1 MGPQEK
7 VAFGVSICCFQVS
20 NIEVAEFTYL
30 VRVVKGKAHRG
41 RNVSIRVEILAL
53 QFEAKM

>member
-1 MGPQEK
+1 MGPQGK
-7 VAFGVSICCFQVS
+7 VAFGISICSFQDS
-20 NIEVAEFTYL
+20 NIEVAVFTYL

-53 QFEAKM
+53 QFDAKM